1 MNRIDRLQAILIHL
15 QSKKV
20 VTAAELADRFELSIR
35 TVYRDIRALEEAGV
49 PIGSEAGVGY
59 FLSDS
64 YHLPPVRFTNSEASA
79 LLIGAKFVEQMSDS
93 QTREAYQSALFKIK
107 SVLNAKEKDA
117 LEKLQD
123 NILVFGQQNHNDNR
137 EKALL
142 ADVQQAIV
150 GQTVLDIEYHAGY
163 TNQRTVRRVEPIGMI
178 YYGSSWH
185 LIGFCQL
192 RKDYRDLRIDR
203 ILSLERQDIP
213 FSRKCHIS
221 LDEYFERMQNRD
233 GMQKITL
240 LVARDC
246 QHHIKESKYWYGFTY
261 DEEYDD
267 QWLRLHF
274 RNSDLWGFSR
284 WVILGGSNVRI
295 EEPQELKVLIRDL
308 VSELAQAYQCE

>member
-64 YHLPPVRFTNSEASA
+64 YHLPPVRFTNDEASA

-93 QTREAYQSALFKIK
+93 QTRESYQSALYKIK
-107 SVLNAKEKDA
+107 SVLNATEKDA

-123 NILVFGQQNHNDNR
+123 NILVFGHQHLGNNR
-137 EKALL
+137 EQALL
-142 ADVQQAIV
+142 GDVQQAII
-150 GQTVLDIEYHAGY
+150 GQTVLDVEYHAGY

-185 LIGFCQL
+185 LIGYCQL
-192 RKDYRDLRIDR
+192 RNDYRDLRIDR
-203 ILSLERQDIP
+203 ILSLERRDIP
-213 FSRKCHIS
+213 FSKKCHIS

-233 GMQKITL
+233 GMHKISL
-240 LVARDC
+240 LVARDS
-246 QHHIKESKYWYGFTY
+246 QHHIKESKYWYGFTS
-261 DEEYDD
+261 DEEHDD
-267 QWLRLHF
+267 RWQLLHF
-274 RNSDLWGFSR
+274 RNPDLQGFAR
-284 WVILGGSNVRI
+284 WVMLGGRHIRVV
-295 EEPQELKVLIRDL
+295 EPQELQVLVADL
-308 VSELAQAYQCE
+308 VKDLAEVYPSE